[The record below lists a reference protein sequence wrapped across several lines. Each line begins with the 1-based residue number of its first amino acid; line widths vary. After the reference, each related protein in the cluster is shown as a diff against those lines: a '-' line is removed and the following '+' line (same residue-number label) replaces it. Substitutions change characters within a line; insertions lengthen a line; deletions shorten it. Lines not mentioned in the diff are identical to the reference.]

1 MKDHDAAIRI
11 MHTAVDQ
18 GLTFF
23 DNCWDY
29 HDGGAEEIMAA
40 RFPMGVGIRCSS

>member
-1 MKDHDAAIRI
+1 
-11 MHTAVDQ
+11 MHAAVDE

-29 HDGGAEEIMAA
+29 HDGGSEEVMGRRWPTAA
-40 RFPMGVGIRCSS
+40 ATRSFS